1 MKSNDELLDQLDAT
15 FKSITGISQLGESVL
30 AAEQFD
36 RFVEAMMARTNILP
50 NARFIDM
57 SAHQVNI
64 DRIGFT
70 GRVLTGGL
78 DKDSANQGTSED
90 WVNATTATNK
100 LRAVEL
106 RGKVALEDRALRR
119 NIERGNFQQHL
130 VDLFGQAAGRDFE
143 EWAILAN
150 SAYGVT
156 DILKL
161 GDGWAKKSGNIIYGG
176 DGAFDPDDAEEVLEA
191 LLDALP
197 KQYLINRA
205 EWEFQ
210 VPYEIE
216 NGYRDI
222 LKARGTALGDAALTT
237 GGKLMYKGI
246 PVVYCPM
253 LERSKSVEEN
263 GAGRIAMLQHPDN
276 MVWGVF
282 HEVTIEAKRDAEN
295 RRTEFYLTIECDAHY
310 EDEKAA
316 VVAFLDQSS

>member
-1 MKSNDELLDQLDAT
+1 MKSNDEMLNELDTA
-15 FKSITGISQLGESVL
+15 FKNITGITQLGESVL
-30 AAEQFD
+30 APEQFD
-36 RFVEAMMARTNILP
+36 RFIEAMMARTNILP

-57 SAHQVNI
+57 TAHQVNI

-78 DKDSANQGTSED
+78 DKDSDDQSTSED

-100 LRAVEL
+100 LQAVEL

-143 EWAILAN
+143 EWAVLADTE
-150 SAYGVT
+150 YGTT

-161 GDGWAKKSGNIIYGG
+161 GNGWAKKAGNKIYGQ
-176 DGAFDPDDAEEVLEA
+176 DDVFNPSDAEEVLEA

-197 KQYLINRA
+197 KQYLVNRS
-205 EWEFQ
+205 EWQFQ
-210 VPYEIE
+210 VPYEVE

-222 LKARGTALGDAALTT
+222 LKARGTALGDSALTS
-237 GGKLMYKGI
+237 GGQLMYKGI

-253 LERSKSVEEN
+253 LERSKPTDDN

-282 HEVTIEAKRDAEN
+282 HEVTIEPKRDAGN

-310 EDEKAA
+310 EDENAA
-316 VVAFLDQSS
+316 VVAFLDQSE